1 MGRDVK
7 PSVFYIDYE
16 AINKKGTCSSKD
28 ILLFHI
34 QPNALFLLK
43 NKHWLTCS
51 SISKIDKSYS
61 IVLQKKS
68 YYCFMSD

>member
-1 MGRDVK
+1 MNKKKETALTKHNQDSSMGCNVK

-43 NKHWLTCS
+43 NKQTL
-51 SISKIDKSYS
+51 IN
-61 IVLQKKS
+61 L
-68 YYCFMSD
+68 